1 MYKEFQL
8 GVPSTTR
15 RYRGRE
21 RGEGRERG
29 RREAGLEAQKLNR
42 EHTGLTGWANCEK
55 HAEAGLMRSEPEHAS
70 SKEGGEEQG
79 RSGQPRTG
87 I

>member
-1 MYKEFQL
+1 MWGRITCTKNFSLVYQAPQE
-8 GVPSTTR
+8 

-55 HAEAGLMRSEPEHAS
+55 HAEAGLMRSEAERAS
-70 SKEGGEEQG
+70 SREGGEE
-79 RSGQPRTG
+79 
-87 I
+87 